1 MNRFGVV
8 TLDGRSSG
16 TVFTLSRLTYQC
28 PVSESSEAT
37 WRTYFGFD
45 EPYENQGD
53 VIENIID
60 TAVDSGYLAME
71 GPCGT
76 GKTMASLTAASYL
89 IRETDRFDNAIVV
102 TPVKQQ
108 RQQFVTDLRV
118 INDGVDDPLA
128 GIALVGKRDLCPYGR
143 EDVFPAG
150 SSVQERCEELREA
163 TAGLVTEDSDLR
175 VDRRFETNE
184 SGSSPES
191 SPEAD
196 DWWDPAKG
204 RVLVENARRDPLDAD
219 AEPLSTAGGTAPY
232 PRSQPTTTSEMT
244 ESGNQ
249 QLYCPFEADW
259 YSRDKGSPVTFTSG
273 ENHVVTTEELLPDA
287 VEAGTCPHR
296 AMTVL
301 MQNADIVIGNYN
313 HLFDAASRQL
323 TAPIL
328 DERTLVIID
337 EAHRM
342 EERVRDLLTDT
353 IGYYTV
359 KRAKNDLERILRPA
373 RQGPKNKRDA
383 EARLASHDVPFEAVE
398 TAEKFYIDVMEWFET
413 RVDDELQEKFEHYG
427 SGLSWNSLPDDDIE
441 IPLREP
447 NEPEPDEFT
456 RWAEQ
461 AGHGGDTFRM
471 LSTVG
476 AAVEDALAQMGSE
489 RDCVCTAVGAL
500 FGQWWERDHVEY
512 FREIELEHSER
523 DDRDV
528 DEPWMNH
535 YNASLVMYNCMPS
548 RKIKE
553 ILDEFGGGVLMS
565 ATLEPLSIF
574 EEVTGLEEL
583 ATDEEAPRSV
593 SSRTYDLTFPEANR
607 ASWIVDVEAFKKRNR
622 GDPDVENTNGTRERY
637 AYVAREIARSRGNV
651 LLAWPNY
658 AEAEW
663 AANRLRAEIDKPVL
677 LDQSSSHEETRA
689 LKREF
694 VAGEPTVLVTSTRGT
709 LTEGV
714 DYEGD
719 ELHTCAVFGIPL
731 VNIGSP
737 RVQAVQHAYG
747 DRFGSENAF
756 TYALTIPAVRQ
767 VRQALGRVIR
777 GPEERGVRIV
787 VGERFVPGAL
797 HSVYEYFPPN
807 ERAEFLRMKPDFLDS
822 QFRSFW
828 GDR

>member
-1 MNRFGVV
+1 
-8 TLDGRSSG
+8 
-16 TVFTLSRLTYQC
+16 
-28 PVSESSEAT
+28 VSESSTRT
-37 WRTYFGFD
+37 WQTYFGFSD
-45 EPYENQGD
+45 PYENQDD

-60 TAVDSGYLAME
+60 TAQDSGYLAME

-89 IRETDRFDNAIVV
+89 IRETDQFENAIVV

-108 RQQFVTDLRV
+108 RQQFVEDLRV
-118 INDGVDDPLA
+118 INDGLDDPLA
-128 GIALVGKRDLCPYGR
+128 GVALVGKRDLCPYGR

-150 SSVQERCEELREA
+150 SSVQERCEDLRES
-163 TAGLVTEDSDLR
+163 TAELVNDDSDVR
-175 VDRRFETNE
+175 VPQQFETADA
-184 SGSSPES
+184 SSP
-191 SPEAD
+191 PEPVPD
-196 DWWDPAKG
+196 EDKWWDPAKG
-204 RVLVENARRDPLDAD
+204 RVLVENAQRDPLDED
-219 AEPLSTAGGTAPY
+219 AEPLHTAGETAPY
-232 PRSQPTTTSEMT
+232 PRSQPSTTSDMT

-259 YSRDKGSPVTFTSG
+259 YGRDKGSPVTFNSG
-273 ENHVVTTEELLPDA
+273 DNHVVTTEELLPNA
-287 VEAGTCPHR
+287 VSAGTCPHR

-301 MQNADIVIGNYN
+301 MESADIVIGNYN

-328 DERTLVIID
+328 DEQTLVIID

-359 KRAKNDLERILRPA
+359 KRAKNDLEQILRPA
-373 RQGPKNKRDA
+373 RQGPQNKRDI
-383 EARLASHDVPFEAVE
+383 ETRLASHDVPFEAVE
-398 TAEKFYIDVMEWFET
+398 TAEKFYDDVMRWFET
-413 RVDDELQEKFEHYG
+413 CVDEELRDRFEQYG
-427 SGLSWNSLPDDDIE
+427 SGLSWNALPDEDVE

-447 NEPEPDEFT
+447 SEPEPDVFT

-476 AAVEDALAQMGSE
+476 AAVEDALEQMDSE

-512 FREIELEHSER
+512 FREIELEHSEK

-528 DEPWMNH
+528 EKPWLNH

-548 RKIKE
+548 QKIKD
-553 ILDEFGGGVLMS
+553 ILHEFGGGVLMS

-583 ATDEEAPRSV
+583 ATDDDEPRVV
-593 SSRTYDLTFPEANR
+593 SSRTYDLTFPEENR

-622 GDPDVENTNGTRERY
+622 GDPRPENTNRTRERY
-637 AYVAREIARSRGNV
+637 AYVAREIARSHGNV

-663 AANRLRAEIDKPVL
+663 AANRLREEIEKPVL

-694 VAGEPTVLVTSTRGT
+694 VHGEPKALVTSTRGT

-714 DYEGD
+714 DYEGND
-719 ELHTCAVFGIPL
+719 LHTCAVFGIPL
-731 VNIGSP
+731 VKH
-737 RVQAVQHAYG
+737 RVTQSTG
-747 DRFGSENAF
+747 RP
-756 TYALTIPAVRQ
+756 TRVR
-767 VRQALGRVIR
+767 
-777 GPEERGVRIV
+777 
-787 VGERFVPGAL
+787 
-797 HSVYEYFPPN
+797 
-807 ERAEFLRMKPDFLDS
+807 
-822 QFRSFW
+822 
-828 GDR
+828 

>member
-1 MNRFGVV
+1 M
-8 TLDGRSSG
+8 
-16 TVFTLSRLTYQC
+16 
-28 PVSESSEAT
+28 SESSTSEWAQ
-37 WRTYFGFD
+37 YFGFSD
-45 EPYENQGD
+45 TYTNQGD
-53 VIENIID
+53 VIESIIK
-60 TAVDSGYLAME
+60 TAEDSGFLAME

-89 IRETDRFDNAIVV
+89 IRETDQFENAIVV

-108 RQQFVTDLRV
+108 RQQFVEDLRV
-118 INDGVDDPLA
+118 INGKVDDPLA
-128 GIALVGKRDLCPYGR
+128 GVALVGKRDLCPYGR
-143 EDVFPAG
+143 EDVFPSG
-150 SSVQERCEELREA
+150 SSVQERCDELRET
-163 TAGLVTEDSDLR
+163 TADLVNDDSDLH
-175 VDRRFETNE
+175 VNQQFQTADT
-184 SGSSPES
+184 ES
-191 SPEAD
+191 SPEPVPD
-196 DWWDPAKG
+196 DDKWWDPAKG
-204 RVLVENARRDPLDAD
+204 RVLVENAQRDPLDED
-219 AEPLSTAGGTAPY
+219 AEPLHTAGRTAPY
-232 PRSQPTTTSEMT
+232 PRSQPSTTPEMT

-259 YSRDKGSPVTFTSG
+259 YGRDKGSPVTFSSG
-273 ENHVVTTEELLPDA
+273 AGHVVTTEELLPNA

-296 AMTVL
+296 AMMVL
-301 MQNADIVIGNYN
+301 MENADIVIGNYN

-328 DERTLVIID
+328 DEQTLVIID

-359 KRAKNDLERILRPA
+359 KRAKNDLEQILRPA
-373 RQGPKNKRDA
+373 RQGPKNKRQV
-383 EARLASHDVPFEAVE
+383 ETRLASHDVPFEAVE
-398 TAEKFYIDVMEWFET
+398 TAEKFYDDVLGWFET
-413 RVDDELQEKFEHYG
+413 RVDEELQDRFEQYG
-427 SGLSWNSLPDDDIE
+427 SGLSWNALPDEDIE

-447 NEPEPDEFT
+447 SEPEPDVFT
-456 RWAEQ
+456 RWAER

-471 LSTVG
+471 LSKVG
-476 AAVEDALAQMGSE
+476 AAVEDALEQMDSE

-512 FREIELEHSER
+512 FREIELEYSEK

-528 DEPWMNH
+528 EKPWLNY

-548 RKIKE
+548 QKIKE
-553 ILDEFGGGVLMS
+553 ILNGFGGGVLMS

-583 ATDEEAPRSV
+583 ATDDDEPRVV
-593 SSRTYDLTFPEANR
+593 SSQTYDLTFPEENC

-622 GDPDVENTNGTRERY
+622 GEPRPANTNRTRERY
-637 AYVAREIARSRGNV
+637 AYVAREIARSRGNI

-663 AANRLRAEIDKPVL
+663 AANRLQEEIEKPVL

-694 VAGEPTVLVTSTRGT
+694 VHGEPKVLVTSTRGT

-747 DRFGSENAF
+747 ERFGAENSF

-777 GPEERGVRIV
+777 GPDERGVRIV
-787 VGERFVPGAL
+787 VGERFVPNAL
-797 HSVYEYFPPN
+797 HSVYEYFPQN
-807 ERAEFLRMKPDFLDS
+807 ERDEFVRMKPDFLNS
-822 QFRSFW
+822 QFRTFW
-828 GDR
+828 DA

>member
-1 MNRFGVV
+1 M
-8 TLDGRSSG
+8 
-16 TVFTLSRLTYQC
+16 
-28 PVSESSEAT
+28 SESSEAT
-37 WRTYFGFD
+37 WRRYFGFED
-45 EPYENQGD
+45 SYENQDD
-53 VIENIID
+53 VVEQIIE
-60 TAVDSGYLAME
+60 TARSAGYLAME

-76 GKTMASLTAASYL
+76 GKTMASLAAAGYL
-89 IRETDRFDNAIVV
+89 VRETDQFENAIVA

-108 RQQFVTDLRV
+108 RQQFVEDLRV
-118 INDGVDDPLA
+118 INDGLDAPLA

-143 EDVFPAG
+143 EDVFPEG
-150 SSVQERCEELREA
+150 SSVQKRCEDLREN
-163 TAGLVTEDSDLR
+163 TADLVNEDSDLT
-175 VDRRFETNE
+175 VDRQFKTETTTAAE
-184 SGSSPES
+184 PG
-191 SPEAD
+191 AD
-196 DWWDPAKG
+196 EEKWWDPEKG
-204 RVLVENARRDPLDAD
+204 RLLVEHAQRDPLEQDL
-219 AEPLSTAGGTAPY
+219 EPLSTAGETAPY
-232 PRSQPTTTSEMT
+232 PRSQPSTAPEMT
-244 ESGNQ
+244 ASGTQ

-259 YSRDKGSPVTFTSG
+259 YGRDKGSPVTFDAAD
-273 ENHVVTTEELLPDA
+273 NHVVTAEELLPNA
-287 VEAGTCPHR
+287 VSAGTCPHR

-301 MQNADIVIGNYN
+301 MGDADIVIGNYN

-353 IGYYTV
+353 IGYHTV
-359 KRAKNDLERILRPA
+359 KRAKHDLEQVLRPA
-373 RQGPKNKRDA
+373 RQGPSNRRDA
-383 EARLASHDVPFEAVE
+383 ETRLAANDVPFEAVE
-398 TAEKFYIDVMEWFET
+398 TAERFYDDVLGWFESH
-413 RVDDELQEKFEHYG
+413 VDDELSAEVEQYG
-427 SGLSWNSLPDDDIE
+427 SGNSRESLPDDVE
-441 IPLREP
+441 LPLRDP
-447 NEPEPDEFT
+447 DEPEPDAFT
-456 RWAEQ
+456 RWAEE

-471 LSTVG
+471 LAEVG
-476 AAVEDALAQMGSE
+476 GAVEDAIEQTGSE

-512 FREIELEHSER
+512 FREVTVERSER
-523 DDRDV
+523 DDRHERDAAA
-528 DEPWMNH
+528 PWLNH

-548 RKIKE
+548 EKIRG

-574 EEVTGLEEL
+574 EEVTGLADL
-583 ATDEEAPRSV
+583 ATDEEPPRVV
-593 SSRTYDLTFPEANR
+593 SSRTYDLTFPESNR

-622 GDPDVENTNGTRERY
+622 GAPDVANTNPTRERY
-637 AYVAREIARSRGNV
+637 AYVAREIAQSHGNV

-663 AANRLRAEIDKPVL
+663 AAARLEDEIDKPVL
-677 LDQSSSHEETRA
+677 LDRSSSHEETRA

-694 VAGEPTVLVTSTRGT
+694 ARGEPSVLVTSTRGT

-737 RVQAVQHAYG
+737 RIQAVQHAYG
-747 DRFGSENAF
+747 DRFGADKSF

-767 VRQALGRVIR
+767 IRQALGRVIR
-777 GPEERGVRIV
+777 GPDERGVRIV

-797 HSVYEYFPPN
+797 HSVYDYFPQT
-807 ERAEFLRMKPDFLDS
+807 EREEFVRMKPDFLDA
-822 QFRSFW
+822 QFRTFW
-828 GDR
+828 GE

>member
-1 MNRFGVV
+1 M
-8 TLDGRSSG
+8 
-16 TVFTLSRLTYQC
+16 
-28 PVSESSEAT
+28 SESSTRT
-37 WRTYFGFD
+37 WQTYFGFSD
-45 EPYENQGD
+45 PYENQDD

-60 TAVDSGYLAME
+60 TAQDSGYLAME

-89 IRETDRFDNAIVV
+89 IRETDQFENAIVV

-108 RQQFVTDLRV
+108 RQQFVEDLRV
-118 INDGVDDPLA
+118 INDGLDDPLA
-128 GIALVGKRDLCPYGR
+128 GVALVGKRDLCPYGR

-150 SSVQERCEELREA
+150 SSVQERCEDLRES
-163 TAGLVTEDSDLR
+163 TAELVNDDSDVR
-175 VDRRFETNE
+175 VPQQFETADA
-184 SGSSPES
+184 SSP
-191 SPEAD
+191 PEPVPD
-196 DWWDPAKG
+196 EDKWWDPAKG
-204 RVLVENARRDPLDAD
+204 RVLVENAQRDPLDED
-219 AEPLSTAGGTAPY
+219 AEPLHTAGETAPY
-232 PRSQPTTTSEMT
+232 PRSQPSTTSDMT

-259 YSRDKGSPVTFTSG
+259 YGRDKGSPVTFNSG
-273 ENHVVTTEELLPDA
+273 DNHVVTTEELLPNA
-287 VEAGTCPHR
+287 VSAGTCPHR

-301 MQNADIVIGNYN
+301 MESADIVIGNYN

-328 DERTLVIID
+328 DEQTLVIID

-359 KRAKNDLERILRPA
+359 KRAKNDLEQILRPA
-373 RQGPKNKRDA
+373 RQGPQNKRDI
-383 EARLASHDVPFEAVE
+383 ETRLASHDVPFEAVE
-398 TAEKFYIDVMEWFET
+398 TAEKFYDDVMRWFET
-413 RVDDELQEKFEHYG
+413 CVDEELRDRFEQYG
-427 SGLSWNSLPDDDIE
+427 SGLSWNALPDEDVE

-447 NEPEPDEFT
+447 SEPEPDVFT

-476 AAVEDALAQMGSE
+476 AAVEDALEQMDSE

-512 FREIELEHSER
+512 FREIELEHSEK

-528 DEPWMNH
+528 EKPWLNH

-548 RKIKE
+548 QKIKD
-553 ILDEFGGGVLMS
+553 ILHEFGGGVLMS

-583 ATDEEAPRSV
+583 ATDDDEPRVV
-593 SSRTYDLTFPEANR
+593 SSRTYDLTFPEENR

-622 GDPDVENTNGTRERY
+622 GDPRPENTNRTRERY
-637 AYVAREIARSRGNV
+637 AYVAREIARSHGNV

-663 AANRLRAEIDKPVL
+663 AANRLREEIEKPVL

-694 VAGEPTVLVTSTRGT
+694 VHGEPKALVTSTRGT

-714 DYEGD
+714 DYEGND
-719 ELHTCAVFGIPL
+719 LHTCAVFGIPL

-747 DRFGSENAF
+747 ERFGAENSF

-777 GPEERGVRIV
+777 GPDERGVRIV
-787 VGERFVPGAL
+787 VGERFVPNAL
-797 HSVYEYFPPN
+797 HSVYEYFPQTERN
-807 ERAEFLRMKPDFLDS
+807 EFVRMKPDFLNS
-822 QFRSFW
+822 QFGTFW
-828 GDR
+828 DD

>member
-1 MNRFGVV
+1 M
-8 TLDGRSSG
+8 
-16 TVFTLSRLTYQC
+16 
-28 PVSESSEAT
+28 SESSETT
-37 WRTYFGFD
+37 WRTYFGFSD
-45 EPYENQGD
+45 TYENQDD

-60 TAVDSGYLAME
+60 TARDSGYLAIE

-89 IRETDRFDNAIVV
+89 IRETDQFENAIVV

-108 RQQFVTDLRV
+108 RQQFVEDLRV
-118 INDGVDDPLA
+118 INSRVDDPLA
-128 GIALVGKRDLCPYGR
+128 GVALVGKRDLCPYGR

-150 SSVQERCEELREA
+150 SSVQERCEDLREA
-163 TAGLVTEDSDLR
+163 TAELVGEDSELH
-175 VDRRFETNE
+175 VNQQFETGE
-184 SGSSPES
+184 PSPSPEPI
-191 SPEAD
+191 PEED
-196 DWWDPAKG
+196 RWWDPAKG
-204 RVLVENARRDPLDAD
+204 RVLTENAQRDPLDEN
-219 AEPLSTAGGTAPY
+219 AEPLHTAGRTAPY
-232 PRSQPTTTSEMT
+232 PRSQPTTTPEMT
-244 ESGNQ
+244 ESGNR

-259 YSRDKGSPVTFTSG
+259 YGRDKGSPVTFNSG
-273 ENHVVTTEELLPDA
+273 DNHVVTTEELLPNA
-287 VEAGTCPHR
+287 VDMGTCPHR

-301 MQNADIVIGNYN
+301 MQSADIVIGNYN

-359 KRAKNDLERILRPA
+359 KRAKNDLEQILRPA
-373 RQGPKNKRDA
+373 RQGPQNKRQV
-383 EARLASHDVPFEAVE
+383 ETRLAVNDVPFEAVE
-398 TAEKFYIDVMEWFET
+398 TAEEFYDDVIGWFET
-413 RVDDELQEKFEHYG
+413 RVDDELRDRFEHYG
-427 SGLSWNSLPDDDIE
+427 SGLSWGSLPDGDIE
-441 IPLREP
+441 IPLRDP
-447 NEPEPDEFT
+447 SEPEPDEFT
-456 RWAEQ
+456 RWAERV
-461 AGHGGDTFRM
+461 GHGGDTFRM
-471 LSTVG
+471 LSKVG
-476 AAVEDALAQMGSE
+476 LAVEDALEQMGSE

-500 FGQWWERDHVEY
+500 FGHWWERDHVEY
-512 FREIELEHSER
+512 FREIGLEYSEK

-528 DEPWMNH
+528 DEPWMSY

-548 RKIKE
+548 QKIGDV
-553 ILDEFGGGVLMS
+553 LDEFGGGVLMS

-574 EEVTGLEEL
+574 EEVTGLDEL
-583 ATDEEAPRSV
+583 ATDEQNPRVV
-593 SSRTYDLTFPEANR
+593 SSRTYDLPFPEENR

-622 GDPDVENTNGTRERY
+622 GEPAVENTNETRERY
-637 AYVAREIARSRGNV
+637 AYVAREIARSQGNV

-658 AEAEW
+658 SEAEW
-663 AANRLRAEIDKPVL
+663 AAGRLREEIDKPVL
-677 LDQSSSHEETRA
+677 LDRSSSHEETRA

-694 VAGEPTVLVTSTRGT
+694 VRGEPNVLVTSTRGT

-747 DRFGSENAF
+747 ERFGTENSF

-777 GPEERGVRIV
+777 SPNERGVRIV

-797 HSVYEYFPPN
+797 HSVYEYLPQN
-807 ERAEFLRMKPDFLDS
+807 EREEFVRMKPDFLHS
-822 QFRSFW
+822 QFRNFW
-828 GDR
+828 NS

>member
-1 MNRFGVV
+1 
-8 TLDGRSSG
+8 
-16 TVFTLSRLTYQC
+16 
-28 PVSESSEAT
+28 VSESSEAS
-37 WRTYFGFD
+37 WQTYFGFSD
-45 EPYENQGD
+45 PYENQDD

-60 TAVDSGYLAME
+60 TAQDSGYLAME

-89 IRETDRFDNAIVV
+89 IRETDQFENAIVV

-108 RQQFVTDLRV
+108 RQQFVEDLRV
-118 INDGVDDPLA
+118 INDRIDDPLA
-128 GIALVGKRDLCPYGR
+128 GVALVGKRDLCPYGR

-150 SSVQERCEELREA
+150 SSVQERCEDLRET
-163 TAGLVTEDSDLR
+163 TAELVNEESDLQ
-175 VDRRFETNE
+175 VPQQFETADT
-184 SGSSPES
+184 SSP
-191 SPEAD
+191 PEPVPEED
-196 DWWDPAKG
+196 KWWDPAKG
-204 RVLVENARRDPLDAD
+204 RVLVENAQRDPLDED
-219 AEPLSTAGGTAPY
+219 AEPLHTAGRTAPY
-232 PRSQPTTTSEMT
+232 PRSQPSTTPNMT

-259 YSRDKGSPVTFTSG
+259 YGRDKGSPVTFNSG
-273 ENHVVTTEELLPDA
+273 KNHVVTTEELLPNA
-287 VEAGTCPHR
+287 VDIGTCPHR

-328 DERTLVIID
+328 NEQTLVIID

-359 KRAKNDLERILRPA
+359 KRAKNDLEQILRPA
-373 RQGPKNKRDA
+373 RQGPKNKRDV
-383 EARLASHDVPFEAVE
+383 ETRLASHDVPFEAVE
-398 TAEKFYIDVMEWFET
+398 TAEKFYDDVMEWFET
-413 RVDDELQEKFEHYG
+413 RVDDELRERFEHYG

-441 IPLREP
+441 IPLRDP
-447 NEPEPDEFT
+447 SEPEPDEFT

-471 LSTVG
+471 LSKVG
-476 AAVEDALAQMGSE
+476 LAVEDALEQMDSE

-512 FREIELEHSER
+512 FREIELEYSEK

-528 DEPWMNH
+528 DKPWMNY

-548 RKIKE
+548 QKIKD

-583 ATDEEAPRSV
+583 ATDDEEPRVV
-593 SSRTYDLTFPEANR
+593 SSRTYDLTFPEENR

-622 GDPDVENTNGTRERY
+622 GDPDLKNTNGTRERY
-637 AYVAREIARSRGNV
+637 AYVAREIARSQGNV

-658 AEAEW
+658 SEAEW
-663 AANRLRAEIDKPVL
+663 AANRLREEIDKPVL

-694 VAGEPTVLVTSTRGT
+694 VHGEPKVLVTSTRGT

-737 RVQAVQHAYG
+737 RVQAVQYAYG
-747 DRFGSENAF
+747 DRFGAENSF

-787 VGERFVPGAL
+787 VGERFVPNAL
-797 HSVYEYFPPN
+797 HSVYEYFPQN
-807 ERAEFLRMKPDFLDS
+807 EREEFVRMKPDFLQS
-822 QFRSFW
+822 QFKRFW
-828 GDR
+828 DA

>member
-1 MNRFGVV
+1 M
-8 TLDGRSSG
+8 
-16 TVFTLSRLTYQC
+16 
-28 PVSESSEAT
+28 SESSEAS
-37 WRTYFGFD
+37 WQTYFGFSD
-45 EPYENQGD
+45 PYENQDD

-60 TAVDSGYLAME
+60 TAQDSGYLAME

-89 IRETDRFDNAIVV
+89 IRETDQFKNAIVV

-108 RQQFVTDLRV
+108 RQQFVEDLRV
-118 INDGVDDPLA
+118 INGRIDDPLA
-128 GIALVGKRDLCPYGR
+128 GVALVGKRDLCPYGR

-150 SSVQERCEELREA
+150 SSVQERCEDLRET
-163 TAGLVTEDSDLR
+163 TAELVNEESDLQAPQQFKPA
-175 VDRRFETNE
+175 DT
-184 SGSSPES
+184 SSP
-191 SPEAD
+191 PEPVPEED
-196 DWWDPAKG
+196 KWWDPAKG
-204 RVLVENARRDPLDAD
+204 RVLVENAQRDPLDED
-219 AEPLSTAGGTAPY
+219 AEPLHTAGRTAPY
-232 PRSQPTTTSEMT
+232 PRSQPSTTPDMT

-259 YSRDKGSPVTFTSG
+259 YGRDKGSPVTFNSG
-273 ENHVVTTEELLPDA
+273 DNHVVTTEELLPNA

-353 IGYYTV
+353 IGYHTV
-359 KRAKNDLERILRPA
+359 KRAKNDLEQILRPA

-398 TAEKFYIDVMEWFET
+398 TAEKFYDDVMGWFET
-413 RVDDELQEKFEHYG
+413 RVDDELQDKFEHYG

-471 LSTVG
+471 LSKVG
-476 AAVEDALAQMGSE
+476 AAVEDALEQMESE
-489 RDCVCTAVGAL
+489 RDCICTAVGAL

-512 FREIELEHSER
+512 FREIELEHSEK

-528 DEPWMNH
+528 EEPWLNH

-548 RKIKE
+548 QKIKD
-553 ILDEFGGGVLMS
+553 ILNDFGGGVLMS

-583 ATDEEAPRSV
+583 ATDDEEPRVV
-593 SSRTYDLTFPEANR
+593 SSRTYDLTFPEENR

-622 GDPDVENTNGTRERY
+622 GDPDLENTNPTRERY
-637 AYVAREIARSRGNV
+637 AYVAREIAESHGNI
-651 LLAWPNY
+651 LLTWPNY
-658 AEAEW
+658 GEAEW
-663 AANRLRAEIDKPVL
+663 AANRLQEEIDKPVL
-677 LDQSSSHEETRA
+677 LDQSSTHEETRA

-694 VAGEPTVLVTSTRGT
+694 AHGEPKVLVTSTRGT

-737 RVQAVQHAYG
+737 RIQAVQHAYG
-747 DRFGSENAF
+747 NRFGAENSF

-787 VGERFVPGAL
+787 VGERFVPNAL
-797 HSVYEYFPPN
+797 HSVYEYFPQN
-807 ERAEFLRMKPDFLDS
+807 EQEEFVRMKPDFLQS
-822 QFRSFW
+822 QFKHFW
-828 GDR
+828 DL

>member
-1 MNRFGVV
+1 M
-8 TLDGRSSG
+8 
-16 TVFTLSRLTYQC
+16 
-28 PVSESSEAT
+28 SESSEAS
-37 WRTYFGFD
+37 WQSYFGFSD
-45 EPYENQGD
+45 PYENQDD

-60 TAVDSGYLAME
+60 TARDSGYLAME

-89 IRETDRFDNAIVV
+89 IRETDQFENAIVV

-108 RQQFVTDLRV
+108 RQQFVEDLRV
-118 INDGVDDPLA
+118 INSNVDDPLA
-128 GIALVGKRDLCPYGR
+128 GVALVGKRDLCPYGR
-143 EDVFPAG
+143 EDVFPEG
-150 SSVQERCEELREA
+150 SSVQERCEDLRES
-163 TAGLVTEDSDLR
+163 TAELVNEDSDLQ
-175 VDRRFETNE
+175 VPQQFETTDAA
-184 SGSSPES
+184 SP
-191 SPEAD
+191 PEPVPEED
-196 DWWDPAKG
+196 KWWDPAKG
-204 RVLVENARRDPLDAD
+204 RVLVDHAQRDPLDED
-219 AEPLSTAGGTAPY
+219 AEPLHTAGRTAPY
-232 PRSQPTTTSEMT
+232 ARSQPSTAPDMT

-259 YSRDKGSPVTFTSG
+259 YGRDKGSPVTFDSG
-273 ENHVVTTEELLPDA
+273 DNHVVTTESLLPGA

-328 DERTLVIID
+328 DEQTLVIID

-359 KRAKNDLERILRPA
+359 KRAKNDLEQILRPA
-373 RQGPKNKRDA
+373 RQGPKNKRDV

-398 TAEKFYIDVMEWFET
+398 TAEKFYDDVMGWFET
-413 RVDDELQEKFEHYG
+413 RVDEELQDKFEHYG
-427 SGLSWNSLPDDDIE
+427 TGLSWNSLPDDDIE
-441 IPLREP
+441 ITLRDP
-447 NEPEPDEFT
+447 SEPEPDEFT
-456 RWAEQ
+456 RWAERE
-461 AGHGGDTFRM
+461 GHGGDTFRM
-471 LSTVG
+471 LSKVG
-476 AAVEDALAQMGSE
+476 LAVEDALEQMESE

-512 FREIELEHSER
+512 FREIELEHSEK

-528 DEPWMNH
+528 EQPWMNH

-548 RKIKE
+548 QKIKE
-553 ILDEFGGGVLMS
+553 ILNEFGGGVLMS

-583 ATDEEAPRSV
+583 ATDDEEPRVV
-593 SSRTYDLTFPEANR
+593 SSRTYDLTFPEENR

-622 GDPDVENTNGTRERY
+622 GAPSLENTNPTRDRY
-637 AYVAREIARSRGNV
+637 AYVAREIAQSHGNV

-663 AANRLRAEIDKPVL
+663 AANRLREEIDKPVL

-694 VAGEPTVLVTSTRGT
+694 VEGEPKVLVTSTRGT

-719 ELHTCAVFGIPL
+719 ALHTCAVFGIPL

-747 DRFGSENAF
+747 ARFGAENSF

-767 VRQALGRVIR
+767 IRQALGRVLR

-797 HSVYEYFPPN
+797 HSVYEYFPRN
-807 ERAEFLRMKPDFLDS
+807 EREEFVQMKPDFLDS
-822 QFRSFW
+822 QFRNFW
-828 GDR
+828 DS

>member
-1 MNRFGVV
+1 M
-8 TLDGRSSG
+8 
-16 TVFTLSRLTYQC
+16 
-28 PVSESSEAT
+28 SESSEAS

-45 EPYENQGD
+45 DPYENQGD

-60 TAVDSGYLAME
+60 TARNSGYLAME

-76 GKTMASLTAASYL
+76 GKTMAALTAASYL
-89 IRETDRFDNAIVV
+89 VRETDQFENAVVV

-108 RQQFVTDLRV
+108 RQQFVEDLRV
-118 INDGVDDPLA
+118 INGRVDDPLA

-143 EDVFPAG
+143 ENVFPAG
-150 SSVQERCEELREA
+150 SSVQERCEDLRET
-163 TAGLVTEDSDLR
+163 TAGLVNEDSDLQ
-175 VDRRFETNE
+175 VPQQFETTDA
-184 SGSSPES
+184 SSP
-191 SPEAD
+191 PEPVPEED
-196 DWWDPAKG
+196 KWWDPAKG
-204 RVLVENARRDPLDAD
+204 HVLVENARRDPLDED
-219 AEPLSTAGGTAPY
+219 AEPLHTAGRTAPY
-232 PRSQPTTTSEMT
+232 PRSQPSTTPEMT
-244 ESGNQ
+244 GSETR

-259 YSRDKGSPVTFTSG
+259 YGRDKGSPVAFSSG
-273 ENHVVTTEELLPDA
+273 DRHVVTTEELLPNA

-296 AMTVL
+296 AMSVL
-301 MQNADIVIGNYN
+301 MESADVVIGNYN

-328 DERTLVIID
+328 GERTLVIVD

-359 KRAKNDLERILRPA
+359 KRAKHDLERVLHPA
-373 RQGPKNKRDA
+373 RQGPQNRRQL
-383 EARLASHDVPFEAVE
+383 ESRLASHDVPLEAVE
-398 TAEKFYIDVMEWFET
+398 TAATFYDDVLGWFET
-413 RVDDELQEKFEHYG
+413 RVDDELRDRFERYG
-427 SGLSWNSLPDDDIE
+427 SGLAWNSLPDDDVE

-456 RWAEQ
+456 RWAER
-461 AGHGGDTFRM
+461 AGHDGNTFRM
-471 LSTVG
+471 LSEVG
-476 AAVEDALAQMGSE
+476 SAVEDTLERMGSE

-512 FREIELEHSER
+512 FREIELDRSEK

-553 ILDEFGGGVLMS
+553 ILDDFGGGVLMS

-574 EEVTGLEEL
+574 EEVTGLRE
-583 ATDEEAPRSV
+583 AAIDDEDPRVV
-593 SSRTYDLTFPEANR
+593 STRTYDLTFPEANR

-622 GDPDVENTNGTRERY
+622 GEPDPGNANGTRERY
-637 AYVAREIARSRGNV
+637 AYVAREIARSHGNV

-658 AEAEW
+658 SEAEW
-663 AANRLRAEIDKPVL
+663 AAARLRDEIDKPVL
-677 LDQSSSHEETRA
+677 LDRSSSHEETRE

-694 VAGEPTVLVTSTRGT
+694 VHGEPSVLVTSTRGT

-714 DYEGD
+714 DYDGD
-719 ELHTCAVFGIPL
+719 DLHTCAVFGVPL

-756 TYALTIPAVRQ
+756 TYSLTIPAVRQ

-777 GPEERGVRIV
+777 GPDERGVRIV
-787 VGERFVPGAL
+787 VGERFVPNAL
-797 HSVYEYFPPN
+797 HSVYDYFPRN
-807 ERAEFLRMKPDFLDS
+807 EREEFVRMKPDFLES
-822 QFRSFW
+822 QFETFW
-828 GDR
+828 NRG

>member
-1 MNRFGVV
+1 M
-8 TLDGRSSG
+8 
-16 TVFTLSRLTYQC
+16 
-28 PVSESSEAT
+28 SESSEAP
-37 WRTYFGFD
+37 WRTYFGFSD
-45 EPYENQGD
+45 PYENQD
-53 VIENIID
+53 DLVENVIE
-60 TAVDSGYLAME
+60 TARESGYLALE

-89 IRETDRFDNAIVV
+89 IRETDQFENAMVV

-108 RQQFVTDLRV
+108 RRQFVEDLRV
-118 INDGVDDPLA
+118 INAGLDDPLT
-128 GIALVGKRDLCPYGR
+128 GVALVGKRDLCPYGR

-150 SSVQERCEELREA
+150 SSVQERCEDLRET
-163 TAGLVTEDSDLR
+163 TAELVNEDGDLR
-175 VDRRFETNE
+175 VPRRFETADT
-184 SGSSPES
+184 SSQPE
-191 SPEAD
+191 PDPAED
-196 DWWDPAKG
+196 EWWDPAKG
-204 RVLVENARRDPLDAD
+204 RVLVENAQRDPLDAD
-219 AEPLSTAGGTAPY
+219 AEPLHTAGRTAPY
-232 PRSQPTTTSEMT
+232 PRSQPSTTPDMT
-244 ESGNQ
+244 ESGNRK
-249 QLYCPFEADW
+249 LYCPFEADW
-259 YSRDKGSPVTFTSG
+259 YGRDKGSPVTFGSG
-273 ENHVVTTEELLPDA
+273 DNHVVTTEELLPNA

-301 MQNADIVIGNYN
+301 MENADVVIGNYN

-353 IGYYTV
+353 VGYYTV
-359 KRAKNDLERILRPA
+359 KRARNDLERILRPA
-373 RQGPKNKRDA
+373 RQGPKNQRDV

-398 TAEKFYIDVMEWFET
+398 TAAKFYDDVMGWFET
-413 RVDDELQEKFEHYG
+413 RVDDELRERFEQYG
-427 SGLSWNSLPDDDIE
+427 SGSSWNSLPDEDFE
-441 IPLREP
+441 IPLRDP
-447 NEPEPDEFT
+447 TEPEPDEFT
-456 RWAEQ
+456 RWAER

-471 LSTVG
+471 LGKVG
-476 AAVEDALAQMGSE
+476 AAVEDALERMESE

-512 FREIELEHSER
+512 FREIELEHSEK

-528 DEPWMNH
+528 EEPWLNH

-548 RKIKE
+548 RKIRDV
-553 ILDEFGGGVLMS
+553 LNDFGGGVLMS

-583 ATDEEAPRSV
+583 ATDDEEPRVV

-607 ASWIVDVEAFKKRNR
+607 ASWIVDVEAFTKRNR
-622 GDPDVENTNGTRERY
+622 GDPDLRNTNRTRERY
-637 AYVAREIARSRGNV
+637 AYVAREIAHSHGNV

-663 AANRLRAEIDKPVL
+663 AANRLRDEIDKPVL
-677 LDQSSSHEETRA
+677 LDRSSSHEETRA

-694 VAGEPTVLVTSTRGT
+694 VHGDPKVLVTSTRGT

-714 DYEGD
+714 DYAGD
-719 ELHTCAVFGIPL
+719 DLHTCAVFGIPL

-747 DRFGSENAF
+747 DRFGAANSF

-767 VRQALGRVIR
+767 VRQALGRVVR
-777 GPEERGVRIV
+777 GPDERGVRIV

-807 ERAEFLRMKPDFLDS
+807 EREEFVRMKPDFLAS
-822 QFRSFW
+822 QFEAFW
-828 GDR
+828 NRR